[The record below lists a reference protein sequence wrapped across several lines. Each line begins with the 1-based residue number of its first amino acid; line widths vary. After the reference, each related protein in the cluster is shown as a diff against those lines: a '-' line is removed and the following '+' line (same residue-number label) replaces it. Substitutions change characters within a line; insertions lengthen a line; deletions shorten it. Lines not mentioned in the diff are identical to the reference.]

1 MLFMLTPE
9 IKTNLILKE
18 IGIKRYS
25 LRSKSTKSPQKNL
38 HFYQKGHI
46 LALLDKPFE
55 NFIKQDQELI
65 QAIVSSTKLDNGT
78 EAYKTIIYSSKN
90 DLKKEIFEKYKIK
103 LTIQFGNLPYD
114 HILGLELIQAPT
126 LNQLTNN
133 KESKKD
139 LWLKIKEKLS
149 I

>member
-1 MLFMLTPE
+1 MLTPE

-25 LRSKSTKSPQKNL
+25 LRSKSTKSAQKSL

-90 DLKKEIFEKYKIK
+90 DLNKEIFEKYKIE

-114 HILGLELIQAPT
+114 HILGLELIEAPT
-126 LNQLTNN
+126 SNQLTNN

-139 LWLKIKEKLS
+139 LWLNIKEKLS
-149 I
+149 L